1 MKPGVPSVAA
11 LVTATTISVIAG
23 ASPTV
28 DRRSTSQVPAQPTPA
43 ERLEISVTPWVWICS
58 FTKSDVRTG
67 RRAGQRTVAVLHS
80 TPEQAGAEFSRI
92 APKLAVYSHFS
103 LFGTPEP
110 TVDELVEQTRR
121 ISEGPL
127 VVGEDL
133 MAFVIGDSIAVER
146 AR

>member
-1 MKPGVPSVAA
+1 
-11 LVTATTISVIAG
+11 VIAR

-28 DRRSTSQVPAQPTPA
+28 DRRSTLQVPAQPTPA

-58 FTKSDVRTG
+58 FTKSMFAPG
-67 RRAGQRTVAVLHS
+67 AAAGQRTVAVLHS
-80 TPEQAGAEFSRI
+80 TPEQAGAEFSCI